1 MGWLR
6 NGSNS
11 SILLSLCCNDSHTER
26 KSKREGGRER
36 KRKREG
42 EGEGGRGRKRE
53 KEGEKKGSRDKD
65 KVNKN
70 NALHS

>member
-26 KSKREGGRER
+26 ERKREGGRER
-36 KRKREG
+36 ERKEG
-42 EGEGGRGRKRE
+42 GGRGREQRKT
-53 KEGEKKGSRDKD
+53 KKKI
-65 KVNKN
+65 K
-70 NALHS
+70 

>member
-26 KSKREGGRER
+26 KSKREGGREGG
-36 KRKREG
+36 REG
-42 EGEGGRGRKRE
+42 ERGRKRE
-53 KEGEKKGSRDKD
+53 RRKGAETKI
-65 KVNKN
+65 K
-70 NALHS
+70 

>member
-26 KSKREGGRER
+26 KRKREREGGREGG
-36 KRKREG
+36 REG
-42 EGEGGRGRKRE
+42 ERGRGERE
-53 KEGEKKGSRDKD
+53 QRQR
-65 KVNKN
+65 
-70 NALHS
+70 